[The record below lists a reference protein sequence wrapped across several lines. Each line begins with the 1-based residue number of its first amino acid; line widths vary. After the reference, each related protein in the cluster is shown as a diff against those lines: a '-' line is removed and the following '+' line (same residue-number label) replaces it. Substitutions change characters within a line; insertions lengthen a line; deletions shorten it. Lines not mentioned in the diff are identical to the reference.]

1 MNLVKKVNTNHS
13 LHRIWIWLFLITEVN
28 YKVVR
33 HAWKGQRWKSAT
45 STYDVCKRKSRSVGK
60 KFSGYDILNSCFF
73 TVFDNLFKVIPII
86 CHLIFTEWVEFS
98 PYEIGMP
105 KYGAYMNSELFGSK
119 FFMGKLVKSYG
130 EPPLH
135 FLQGTPPPSL
145 SLNLQTMTS

>member
-1 MNLVKKVNTNHS
+1 M
-13 LHRIWIWLFLITEVN
+13 
-28 YKVVR
+28 
-33 HAWKGQRWKSAT
+33 
-45 STYDVCKRKSRSVGK
+45 
-60 KFSGYDILNSCFF
+60 
-73 TVFDNLFKVIPII
+73 VFDNLFKVIPII

-135 FLQGTPPPSL
+135 FLQGTPPL
-145 SLNLQTMTS
+145 SQFTNYDILDLYYKLKRAGCSKSF